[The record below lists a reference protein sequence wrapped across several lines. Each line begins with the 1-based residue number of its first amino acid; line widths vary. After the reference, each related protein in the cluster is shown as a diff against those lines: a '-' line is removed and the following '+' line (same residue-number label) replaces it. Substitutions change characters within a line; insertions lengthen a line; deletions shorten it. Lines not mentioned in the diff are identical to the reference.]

1 MASHQQQTTNPL
13 TSPVDH
19 HHIVGI
25 ATQIRERTA
34 IRPKIGII
42 CGSGLGGLAEQLD
55 TDKPSDEIP
64 YEEIGF
70 PKCSGTHACST
81 AFMIY
86 VYILYIKLCSSI
98 VCA

>member
-13 TSPVDH
+13 ASQVDH

-34 IRPKIGII
+34 IRPRIGII

-70 PKCSGTHACST
+70 PKCSGTTC
-81 AFMIY
+81 M
-86 VYILYIKLCSSI
+86 
-98 VCA
+98 